1 MRRFESVS
9 SINDKYSP
17 GETLRKRPLLY
28 TDGAGAGKG
37 LYQKGENMFNHYY
50 AKQEQY
56 KDFIKDAE
64 KERIIKEIRQAEKE
78 KKSKSS
84 QNEDWAP
91 GSLIEKLGL
100 IFNSSQ
106 QISPELPK

>member
-1 MRRFESVS
+1 
-9 SINDKYSP
+9 
-17 GETLRKRPLLY
+17 
-28 TDGAGAGKG
+28 
-37 LYQKGENMFNHYY
+37 MFNHYY

-56 KDFIKDAE
+56 KDFIKEAE
-64 KERIIKEIRQAEKE
+64 KERIISQIKKAEKE
-78 KKSKSS
+78 KTAKSS

-100 IFNSSQ
+100 IFKNSH

>member
-1 MRRFESVS
+1 
-9 SINDKYSP
+9 
-17 GETLRKRPLLY
+17 
-28 TDGAGAGKG
+28 
-37 LYQKGENMFNHYY
+37 MFNHYY

-56 KDFIKDAE
+56 KDFIKEAE
-64 KERIIKEIRQAEKE
+64 KERIIKEIRKAEKE
-78 KKSKSS
+78 KNSKSS